1 MGRLPDGTR
10 ISVLP
15 ICALVTC
22 LHQDLSDCQHIEV
35 VVWETGRNKFCR
47 SCEYCLDWPYG
58 KWIIHKK
65 FLSST
70 EHLYVQIFND
80 FICIN
85 LSSSRQGS
93 PSKITCSSFGQ
104 WWPTSAA
111 SSHWG
116 RNRWEQTKT
125 GHWPRT
131 NGTLKNVQ
139 SIWENPGGWP
149 SLCKS
154 SIHCNIVP
162 KYFFHLW
169 LSITRYI
176 SGGSRISERG
186 SANVFKSSCGAS
198 EKNNKL
204 HFVPRRNVIQNVLKS
219 ANIVFAECIVP
230 VRSVS
235 SGTTQQN
242 VPTDWSAGGLHQG
255 TPVSEVRC
263 MYRWRP
269 GPARK
274 WSVSATTLV
283 PVTNPPDRI
292 VNWWVKLPKTMSK
305 PSGNVQ
311 QWPLNRSRTFNR
323 LIKTSYFL
331 FS

>member
-1 MGRLPDGTR
+1 MNYT
-10 ISVLP
+10 
-15 ICALVTC
+15 
-22 LHQDLSDCQHIEV
+22 
-35 VVWETGRNKFCR
+35 
-47 SCEYCLDWPYG
+47 
-58 KWIIHKK
+58 HKK

-80 FICIN
+80 LICIN
-85 LSSSRQGS
+85 LFFSRQGS

-125 GHWPRT
+125 GHWPRA

-176 SGGSRISERG
+176 SAGSRISERG

-198 EKNNKL
+198 EKKTTNYILFLDGMLYKMCSNL
-204 HFVPRRNVIQNVLKS
+204 EILCLQNVL
-219 ANIVFAECIVP
+219 CP
-230 VRSVS
+230 Y
-235 SGTTQQN
+235 
-242 VPTDWSAGGLHQG
+242 
-255 TPVSEVRC
+255 VRC
-263 MYRWRP
+263 PVEPPNRTCQQTEVLAGYIRGRQCLRCAACIDDAPDLLESDQYQPPHWFQWRI
-269 GPARK
+269 
-274 WSVSATTLV
+274 LQ
-283 PVTNPPDRI
+283 I
-292 VNWWVKLPKTMSK
+292 E
-305 PSGNVQ
+305 
-311 QWPLNRSRTFNR
+311 
-323 LIKTSYFL
+323 
-331 FS
+331 